1 MTARNFSKTADYFE
15 RRAAKAW
22 RTQRR
27 EQLEGVARLYRDKAN
42 CGEERN
48 TCDAVRAAPSRRD
61 RPAAMFREL
70 GDPESIVR
78 YCNSDQSRS
87 KA

>member
-27 EQLEGVARLYRDKAN
+27 EQLENVARLYRDKAN
-42 CGEERN
+42 RGEERN
-48 TCDAVRAAPSRRD
+48 TCDAVRPAPSRRD
-61 RPAAMFREL
+61 RLAAMFREL

-78 YCNSDQSRS
+78 YCNSEQNRS
-87 KA
+87 KV

>member
-27 EQLEGVARLYRDKAN
+27 EQLENVARLYRDKAKS
-42 CGEERN
+42 GQERN

-61 RPAAMFREL
+61 RLAAMFREL

-78 YCNSDQSRS
+78 YCNGEQSRS